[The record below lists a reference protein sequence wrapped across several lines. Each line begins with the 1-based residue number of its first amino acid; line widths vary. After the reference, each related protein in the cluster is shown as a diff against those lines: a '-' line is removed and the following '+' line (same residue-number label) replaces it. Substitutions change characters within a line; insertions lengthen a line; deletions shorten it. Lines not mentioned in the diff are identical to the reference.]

1 MKVLIDENLPLKLK
15 RLFGDDHEVLSARE
29 MGWQG
34 KKNGELLGLMTL
46 DGFEALVTMD
56 KSLPNQQ
63 NLGKFPLS
71 IFILRGVNN
80 KFETLQA
87 LVPLI
92 LERIENGVDSGVI
105 EIENSQ

>member
-1 MKVLIDENLPLKLK
+1 MPLKLK
-15 RLFGDDHEVLSARE
+15 RSFGDNHEVLSARD
-29 MGWQG
+29 MGWKG

-63 NLGKFPLS
+63 NLGKFPIS
-71 IFILRGVNN
+71 IFILRGLNN

-87 LVPLI
+87 LVPLV
-92 LERIENGVDSGVI
+92 LERIEHGIDSGVI
-105 EIENSQ
+105 EISE